1 MINPLLGGEVGT
13 IIEERKIDLEAAVIL
28 REDLIKE
35 EKEIHHVM
43 L

>member
-13 IIEERKIDLEAAVIL
+13 IEERKIDLEAAVIL